1 MSRVLFVIIQFIKLQ
16 KNLFIT
22 EVFMLLENIE
32 RALSSG
38 LVLQTWDDNQSS
50 GIWAALGGNMDTLN
64 SIQFFSK
71 EGLQQNIWL
80 KNFVQGEGSE
90 TLIVLADSFD
100 TALSV
105 IENRLDS
112 LPNDIYAEQSRYRQ
126 SLEAIY
132 KSIGA

>member
-1 MSRVLFVIIQFIKLQ
+1 LSQVLFVIIQFIKLQ

-32 RALSSG
+32 RALSAG
-38 LVLQTWDDNQSS
+38 LALQTWDDNQSS
-50 GIWAALGGNMDTLN
+50 GVWAALGGDMDALN
-64 SIQFFSK
+64 SVQSFSK

-90 TLIVLADSFD
+90 TLIVLADSFE

-105 IENRLDS
+105 IETRLDS
-112 LPNDIYAEQSRYRQ
+112 LPNDIYDEQSKYRQ
-126 SLEAIY
+126 SLEAVY

>member
-1 MSRVLFVIIQFIKLQ
+1 MSQVLFVIIQFIKLQ

-32 RALSSG
+32 RALSAG
-38 LVLQTWDDNQSS
+38 LALQTWDDNQSS
-50 GIWAALGGNMDTLN
+50 GVWAALGGDMDALN
-64 SIQFFSK
+64 SVQSFSK

-90 TLIVLADSFD
+90 TLIVLADSFE

-105 IENRLDS
+105 IETRLDS
-112 LPNDIYAEQSRYRQ
+112 LPNDIYDEQSKYRQ
-126 SLEAIY
+126 SLEAVY